1 MTDNCNKCSLLKT
14 TLYFKSFSFHF
25 SRLLKK
31 IDKERQKKLKQ
42 ERRML
47 KNGGYAA
54 ICRLKRETEE
64 KTLEIQD
71 DLSDLLEKRNDGL
84 RLVIFELFL
93 QIS

>member
-31 IDKERQKKLKQ
+31 KCIDKDRQKEIKQ

-54 ICRLKRETEE
+54 ILRMKRETEE
-64 KTLEIQD
+64 KR
-71 DLSDLLEKRNDGL
+71 LEKRDDKL
-84 RLVIFELFL
+84 RLVIFLTFPADF
-93 QIS
+93 